1 MKTAKRSETMSKAN
15 GGGSFGCW
23 TLKAINKYL
32 DRVTTDVT
40 VSALS
45 CGGYVCVD
53 AFVGKE
59 ATGRTPA
66 EAARKVVAH
75 VPANCC
81 GYN

>member
-1 MKTAKRSETMSKAN
+1 MKTNKTI

-32 DRVTTDVT
+32 DKVTTDVT
-40 VSALS
+40 VSALTR
-45 CGGYVCVD
+45 GGYSCTD
-53 AFVGKE
+53 AFTGRTE
-59 ATGRTPA
+59 TGRTPA
-66 EAARKVVAH
+66 LAARKIVAW